1 MTKKVGR
8 PKGSV
13 QTSTLVARKMRE
25 DLVKT
30 VKKEF
35 RPIIKSQ
42 IELAKGVYV
51 EGTFKLN
58 DGSTIKRYYKTK
70 PDVSAAKNLID
81 QAIGKPQESL
91 KVEGEIKTITEI
103 VEDLNNN

>member
-1 MTKKVGR
+1 MDKKVGR

-13 QTSTLVARKMRE
+13 QQSTLMARKMRE
-25 DLVKT
+25 ELIKT
-30 VKKEF
+30 VRKEF
-35 RPIIKSQ
+35 QPIIKSQ
-42 IELAKGVYV
+42 IESAKGVYV

-70 PDVSAAKNLID
+70 PDVSAAKALIE

-91 KVEGEIKTITEI
+91 KIEGEIKTITEL
-103 VEDLNNN
+103 VEDLNV